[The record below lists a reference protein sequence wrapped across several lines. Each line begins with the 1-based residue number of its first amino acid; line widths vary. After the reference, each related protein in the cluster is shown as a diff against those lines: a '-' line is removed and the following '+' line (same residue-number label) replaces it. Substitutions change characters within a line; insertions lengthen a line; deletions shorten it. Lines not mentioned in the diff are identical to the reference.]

1 VQTGG
6 AEACFSEPVQVLFK
20 GGRIVCFV
28 LHLLKE
34 VFPAQTTL
42 DLASLLQA
50 LPDSSVQIREVI
62 GIQGSISDMCSI
74 GSRGSTIRR

>member
-1 VQTGG
+1 M
-6 AEACFSEPVQVLFK
+6 LFK

-34 VFPAQTTL
+34 VVPAQTAL

-62 GIQGSISDMCSI
+62 GIQGSISDMCPI
-74 GSRGSTIRR
+74 GSGGSTIRR

>member
-1 VQTGG
+1 M
-6 AEACFSEPVQVLFK
+6 LFK

-28 LHLLKE
+28 LKLLKE
-34 VFPAQTTL
+34 VVPAQTTL

-62 GIQGSISDMCSI
+62 GIQSSISDMCPI

>member
-1 VQTGG
+1 M
-6 AEACFSEPVQVLFK
+6 LFK

-28 LHLLKE
+28 LQLLKE
-34 VFPAQTTL
+34 VVPAQTTL

-50 LPDSSVQIREVI
+50 LPDSLVQIREVI
-62 GIQGSISDMCSI
+62 GIQDSISDMCPI